1 MSLQLTDEDPEAF
14 EEALQDFAKL
24 LECYLS
30 AKTQEDVQVCERL
43 EESLALKYP
52 ESLYSYDPEL
62 KIQELDKIHKCYA
75 NAKNYLDV
83 VDCEWLLSEYNKKYS
98 IPMSLQLLG
107 DSEQQFEHLA
117 KVLECALSA
126 QTPDDMKRCEIIAD
140 EYNKLYG
147 DVKALT
153 SFY

>member
-1 MSLQLTDEDPEAF
+1 
-14 EEALQDFAKL
+14 
-24 LECYLS
+24 
-30 AKTQEDVQVCERL
+30 
-43 EESLALKYP
+43 
-52 ESLYSYDPEL
+52 
-62 KIQELDKIHKCYA
+62 
-75 NAKNYLDV
+75 
-83 VDCEWLLSEYNKKYS
+83 
-98 IPMSLQLLG
+98 MSLQLLG

-147 DVKALT
+147 DIKALT